1 MDILQPRTRPVGS
14 RPVSH
19 TRLEVFP
26 RKSGEFSR
34 GGMSLTAVL
43 NRPDF
48 FDNSL
53 LKSIVGASA
62 MKVVLATPPSEGDT
76 WGIGSFP
83 TLGLLYLAGSVRDLP
98 DVQVT
103 VVDPYAEG
111 LDSVQAA
118 RRILSYSPDMFGVT
132 VNSQNI
138 RRAWR
143 LISRIK
149 AERPDVLTIFGG
161 HHATLFD
168 RLVLRE
174 ISELDLILRGEA
186 EESFRELCRRLLR
199 SEDIA
204 SVPGL
209 SYRSGGEP
217 VSGTPQMIEDMDSVP
232 FPDRDTLEY
241 RGYFTRYAGFRL
253 PKVPMAA
260 TMITSRGCPYACTFC
275 SKTPPMSNRW
285 RPRSA
290 RNVLKEL
297 LQLSEEGYQLV
308 LFVDENFTR
317 NIARVDELSRL
328 ILEHRLQEK
337 MRLGFQGSLH
347 DVPQETLDV
356 LHEAGFDFVFV
367 GVESGSEAQLSRYRK
382 PVDRNGLAEGV
393 RRAKKAHMV
402 VVTSFI
408 TGAPG
413 ETEEDLRASRE
424 FVLQVRPHAA
434 DSGPLIIDPGTP
446 LWEEMMGPGEPKT
459 LDDSLSRP
467 IYEFS
472 DQPEKQTIDE
482 RIVEFRR
489 AFSKSWLHWRRG
501 FDFYDLL
508 RYNPSVRYVLKMFV
522 KDPAVL
528 LQFFKR
534 GSAPVEIVVK

>member
-1 MDILQPRTRPVGS
+1 M
-14 RPVSH
+14 
-19 TRLEVFP
+19 
-26 RKSGEFSR
+26 
-34 GGMSLTAVL
+34 
-43 NRPDF
+43 
-48 FDNSL
+48 
-53 LKSIVGASA
+53 
-62 MKVVLATPPSEGDT
+62 
-76 WGIGSFP
+76 
-83 TLGLLYLAGSVRDLP
+83 RDLP

-347 DVPQETLDV
+347 DVPQEMCCMRLD
-356 LHEAGFDFVFV
+356 
-367 GVESGSEAQLSRYRK
+367 SISYS
-382 PVDRNGLAEGV
+382 
-393 RRAKKAHMV
+393 
-402 VVTSFI
+402 
-408 TGAPG
+408 
-413 ETEEDLRASRE
+413 
-424 FVLQVRPHAA
+424 
-434 DSGPLIIDPGTP
+434 
-446 LWEEMMGPGEPKT
+446 
-459 LDDSLSRP
+459 
-467 IYEFS
+467 
-472 DQPEKQTIDE
+472 
-482 RIVEFRR
+482 
-489 AFSKSWLHWRRG
+489 
-501 FDFYDLL
+501 
-508 RYNPSVRYVLKMFV
+508 
-522 KDPAVL
+522 
-528 LQFFKR
+528 
-534 GSAPVEIVVK
+534 